1 MKIKIESGLIHKDD
15 RDYPELLKKIGKD
28 APKQIYYKVSDK
40 KTSHSKISSRF
51 TLKGS
56 DAHQKFQNTR
66 FQQESE

>member
-1 MKIKIESGLIHKDD
+1 MDNVIYREDKE
-15 RDYPELLKKIGKD
+15 YPELLKKIGKD

-40 KTSHSKISSRF
+40 KTSYSKISSRF